1 LIRNDTET
9 FLQKQYQ
16 LQQSMD
22 ETFESNMNVRD
33 KNSQENANFHI
44 DMLNNDYLNEENE
57 FKQAKKEDRLPR
69 QE

>member
-1 LIRNDTET
+1 MIRNDTET

>member
-1 LIRNDTET
+1 
-9 FLQKQYQ
+9 
-16 LQQSMD
+16 
-22 ETFESNMNVRD
+22 MNVRD